1 MTKVSALHGE
11 FLIIICRDLLVNSKS
26 LQILFIPSLITN
38 EGDQQII
45 IHVAIH
51 QKACFSKRVAVTFLV

>member
-11 FLIIICRDLLVNSKS
+11 FLMIICRDLLENSKS

-45 IHVAIH
+45 IPVHVAIH
-51 QKACFSKRVAVTFLV
+51 QNACFSKRAAIT